1 MAIRIFLFSW
11 LFEDF
16 QGEIELAITYS
27 RYPLLSQ
34 VSSIRAAFVLL
45 LVYFLNSMG
54 NLPLAAQDGTQS
66 PGKTGDTTK
75 SKSFVSLS
83 EFLAKIPANLRM
95 SKTKVFY
102 LRDLDVDFQLSDSE
116 LKNSL
121 SEIKNPFWSQFI
133 LSDSDKD
140 GLVSEKEY
148 IVAGGKK
155 HLKASNREFLQYDRD
170 QNGQFSYMEY
180 VETPR
185 VSTNPKSRFL
195 RWDQNSDQYLQL
207 TEFLK
212 RFSSKTRDVERRRFY
227 EFDLDGDLK
236 VSLKEF
242 SLPPEKRKPHW
253 RSRFALRDVN
263 TDGRL
268 SHEEYYAPSVGTK
281 WEKDAK
287 AASIKYDRNADGFL
301 SLSEFAWTPNGTT
314 NPQEHF
320 LLLDS
325 DKNSQVSLTEY
336 LLMCSGQKENVL
348 RSVFLRRDSDADSVL
363 SLEEFSAPL
372 QKLPHTLQSRFAE
385 LDTDGDGKV
394 SKEEY
399 VSPHIG
405 GKWEKSATRESVSYD
420 LDQDGFLSLQEFV
433 FTPAPQLSPKQRFKF
448 LDSNQDKKLS
458 PKEYLIAYKNSSR
471 RKIADRILFFQRD
484 ADNDLFL
491 SLSEYLEQ
499 TALTKISNEDLF
511 LALDESNDK
520 FLTLDEYLKRS
531 SKEHRVPESRLFY
544 SYDINGDLKL
554 SQKEFS
560 LPISKR
566 KPHWKSVLASFDL
579 NQDGRISKKEYVL
592 PFQGTEWEEVVKKNA
607 VQYDHNRDGF
617 FSKSEF
623 IFSPESHLSIEQRFD
638 FLDSNN
644 DSKVSLTEFIE
655 TRRGQEPKTLR
666 SIFLRRDSNKDSS
679 LDIKEYSILLK
690 DLPHTFRSR
699 YADRDNDGDGK
710 VSREEYFAPHVG
722 GEWEKSAKQEA
733 VDYDWDKN
741 GFLSLEEFAFTPAS
755 QLSAKQRFDFLDSDR
770 DKLLSPE
777 EYLVAFKSS
786 TPRKAANRVLF
797 FRRDVNSDNLLSL
810 SEYLESS
817 VPKSI
822 DYQRMFEALD
832 ENGDHQLSLE
842 EYYNPGVGTKWEN
855 NAKLEA
861 SRADLD
867 SNGSLTLLEF
877 ALTPRAN
884 LDRPK
889 RFHLFDLDKSN
900 ELSLTEYLAMFQGS
914 SHAQEQANF
923 YQLDHDK
930 NSKLSQTEFLNNRPI
945 RQLDFNASY
954 QSIDTNSDGRVSL
967 KEYYSPHIGT
977 KFEKSAR
984 QEAEYCDVN
993 DDGYLSKIEF
1003 VHTPR
1008 PDPSDTQ
1015 LFELLDED
1023 NDGEIK
1029 IAELVK
1035 FEAAPQ
1041 KKRSDKVV
1049 YEQSLMKIEDKIRSA
1064 DKDRNGLLSQVE
1076 FFEARKKVK
1085 QPSTRKRTARDV
1097 ALQSISGES
1106 NNRLIGLLC
1115 CTLLLM
1121 VGMVWLLVRR

>member
-1 MAIRIFLFSW
+1 
-11 LFEDF
+11 
-16 QGEIELAITYS
+16 
-27 RYPLLSQ
+27 
-34 VSSIRAAFVLL
+34 
-45 LVYFLNSMG
+45 MG
-54 NLPLAAQDGTQS
+54 NLPLAAQDGTLS
-66 PGKTGDTTK
+66 SEKAGDTTK
-75 SKSFVSLS
+75 SKSPVSLS
-83 EFLAKIPANLRM
+83 EFLAKIPDNLRA
-95 SKTKVFY
+95 SKTKEFY

-116 LKNSL
+116 LKTPL
-121 SEIKNPFWSQFI
+121 SEVKNRFWSQFI
-133 LSDSDKD
+133 LADSDKD
-140 GLVSEKEY
+140 GFVSEKEY
-148 IVAGGKK
+148 IAVGGEK
-155 HLKASNREFLQYDRD
+155 HLKTSESEFSRFDRD
-170 QNGQFSYMEY
+170 QVGRFSYMEY

-185 VSTNPKSRFL
+185 VSTNTKSRFL

-207 TEFLK
+207 AEYLK
-212 RFSSKTRDVERRRFY
+212 RFSSKYRDIERRRFY
-227 EFDLDGDLK
+227 EFDFDGDLK

-242 SLPPEKRKPHW
+242 SVLPEKRKPHW
-253 RSRFALRDVN
+253 KSKFALRDVN
-263 TDGRL
+263 NDGRL

-287 AASIKYDRNADGFL
+287 AASIKYDCNADGFL
-301 SLSEFAWTPNGTT
+301 SLKEFAWTPNGTT

-320 LLLDS
+320 SLLDS

-336 LLMCSGQKENVL
+336 LLLCSGQKENIS
-348 RSVFLRRDSDADSVL
+348 RSIFLRRDSDADSVL
-363 SLEEFSAPL
+363 SLKEFSVPL
-372 QKLPHTLQSRFAE
+372 QKLPRTLQSRFAE
-385 LDTDGDGKV
+385 LDRDGDGKV
-394 SKEEY
+394 SKKEY

-433 FTPAPQLSPKQRFKF
+433 FTPASQLSPKQRFEY
-448 LDSNQDKKLS
+448 LDSNRDKKLS
-458 PKEYLIAYKNSSR
+458 PKEYLIAYSNSSR

-484 ADNDLFL
+484 TDNDLFL

-499 TALTKISNEDLF
+499 IASEKISNEDLF
-511 LALDESNDK
+511 LALDENNDN
-520 FLTLDEYLKRS
+520 FLALDEYLKRS
-531 SKEHRVPESRLFY
+531 SKEHRAPESRVFY
-544 SYDINGDLKL
+544 SFDINGDLKL

-592 PFQGTEWEEVVKKNA
+592 PFRGTEWEEAVKKNA
-607 VQYDHNRDGF
+607 VQYDHNKDGI

-638 FLDSNN
+638 FLDSND
-644 DSKVSLTEFIE
+644 DSKVSLLEFLE
-655 TRRGQEPKTLR
+655 TKRGQEPKTLR

-679 LDIKEYSILLK
+679 LDIKEYSIPLK

-699 YADRDNDGDGK
+699 YADRDSDGDGK
-710 VSREEYFAPHVG
+710 VSREEYFAPHIG

-733 VDYDWDKN
+733 VDFDWNQD
-741 GFLSLEEFAFTPAS
+741 GFLSLEEFSFTPAS
-755 QLSAKQRFDFLDSDR
+755 QLSAKQRFDFLDSDG

-777 EYLVAFKSS
+777 EYLIAFEAG

-797 FRRDVNSDNLLSL
+797 FRRDINSDNLLSL

-817 VPKSI
+817 VPNTS
-822 DYQRMFEALD
+822 DYRRMFEALD

-867 SNGSLTLLEF
+867 SNGALTLLEF

-884 LDRPK
+884 LDRLK

-900 ELSLTEYLAMFQGS
+900 ELSLTEYLAMFHGNFR
-914 SHAQEQANF
+914 AREQVNF
-923 YQLDHDK
+923 YRLDHD
-930 NSKLSQTEFLNNRPI
+930 NNTKLSQTEFLSNRPI
-945 RQLDFNASY
+945 SQLDFNASY
-954 QSIDTNSDGRVSL
+954 QSVDINSDGRVSL
-967 KEYYSPHIGT
+967 KEYYTPHIGT

-984 QEAEYCDVN
+984 EEAEYCDVN

-1008 PDPSDTQ
+1008 PDPSDAQ

-1023 NDGEIK
+1023 NDGEIR

-1049 YEQSLMKIEDKIRSA
+1049 YEQKLMNIEDKIRPA

-1076 FFEARKKVK
+1076 FSEARKKVK
-1085 QPSTRKRTARDV
+1085 QPSSQKRTAREV
-1097 ALQSISGES
+1097 AIQSVSGES
-1106 NNRLIGLLC
+1106 NSRLIGLLC

-1121 VGMVWLLVRR
+1121 VGMVWLLLRR